1 MRGLSQ
7 ENLIS
12 QTFQFARNLEK
23 FVAVWDFEPSKKDE
37 VALSKVKLN
46 YCIFLYKCMLRL
58 VQATYFEQY
67 FAYHKHRLS
76 NVIYFKVLTHYF
88 VWVIAWGRVK
98 LRINITRVFRN
109 CRNCPSRAATRAISA
124 ISENTSDVNP

>member
-1 MRGLSQ
+1 MRGLCQ
-7 ENLIS
+7 ESLIS

-46 YCIFLYKCMLRL
+46 YYIFLYKCMLRL
-58 VQATYFEQY
+58 VQATSFEQY

-88 VWVIAWGRVK
+88 QALCRLWNIPKVA
-98 LRINITRVFRN
+98 LFINIVEDKL
-109 CRNCPSRAATRAISA
+109 CS
-124 ISENTSDVNP
+124 